1 MTNFSEVQCNE
12 FGRKVYRDLALT
24 LNCYMLLDVMLRI
37 GKKKVL
43 LTSNKLN
50 VCLVELNTQVFKAAS
65 NLASNILKKV
75 YLRQYLNKKAT
86 LILIELLNNFLS
98 NMGINVKE

>member
-1 MTNFSEVQCNE
+1 MN
-12 FGRKVYRDLALT
+12 LAEKCTEMQHWLLT
-24 LNCYMLLDVMLRI
+24 AIMLLDVMLRI
-37 GKKKVL
+37 WKKLL

-75 YLRQYLNKKAT
+75 NWRQ
-86 LILIELLNNFLS
+86 
-98 NMGINVKE
+98 